1 MSLLV
6 KSSAAAMALAAASL
20 VGCSAYGTNT
30 SNATSAQA
38 DVKCFGVNKCKG
50 FNDCKTATNS
60 CKGMGSCKGLGFVSM
75 PASSCDH
82 MGGNVQS

>member
-6 KSSAAAMALAAASL
+6 KSSAAALALAAASL
-20 VGCSAYGTNT
+20 VGCSTYGTNANVA
-30 SNATSAQA
+30 SNSS

-60 CKGMGSCKGLGFVSM
+60 CKGLGSCKGQGFVSM
-75 PASSCDH
+75 PATSCDH
-82 MGGNVQS
+82 LGGTIKS